1 MSPVCNFVLSQ
12 LISVISFFTRFTL
25 VRYLF
30 LDFKNH
36 FILTSTAFFEYKEE
50 GGRFPNPPSY
60 NVATTLPSYDEAE
73 RSKEE
78 AAIPLVT
85 GRVVVCLILTQLFQ
99 AVSKKT
105 RRAVVVP
112 AFFFV
117 LLLFRRMTLW
127 PGMTLKMPTS

>member
-1 MSPVCNFVLSQ
+1 MSQVCNSILSQ
-12 LISVISFFTRFTL
+12 LIWVISFFTRFTL

-30 LDFKNH
+30 LDLNNH
-36 FILTSTAFFEYKEE
+36 LILTSTAFFEYKEE

-60 NVATTLPSYDEAE
+60 SVATTLPSYDEAE

-85 GRVVVCLILTQLFQ
+85 GRVVVRLILTQLFQ

-105 RRAVVVP
+105 RKAVLVP
-112 AFFFV
+112 AFFF
-117 LLLFRRMTLW
+117 LSSCCL
-127 PGMTLKMPTS
+127 GG